1 MSFLFQLAY
10 AGISL
15 LRWQDPI
22 RSQCAVGI
30 AGILLVTITVA
41 AGLGLCAV
49 LGIAF
54 NATTTQIVPFLALGL
69 GVDNMFL
76 LTHIYAEQNNN
87 DSHFDVSIDP
97 SFCGELKLV
106 TFLSVY

>member
-1 MSFLFQLAY
+1 LQLVY
-10 AGISL
+10 AAVTL
-15 LRWQDPI
+15 VRWHDPI
-22 RSQCAVGI
+22 KSQCAAGI
-30 AGILLVTITVA
+30 AGIILVTISVA

-76 LTHIYAEQNNN
+76 LTHMYSEQTSS
-87 DSHFDVSIDP
+87 DAQFDVSFNTS
-97 SFCGELKLV
+97 SFYHI
-106 TFLSVY
+106 FL